1 MNLVKKTLA
10 FQKVQRLLLGSK
22 RRKEM
27 SSKEEQQEIE
37 FLKVTTQKLHK
48 EKSEVD
54 LLANLIK

>member
-1 MNLVKKTLA
+1 
-10 FQKVQRLLLGSK
+10 
-22 RRKEM
+22 M